1 MTKEEAYKLFNILI
15 QQAKEE
21 LISFTTTSPLSTQ
34 RKADKSLV
42 TGCDKKIDEKLS
54 DLARNAGLQVVS
66 EEGEHVLDI
75 VRSGNYI
82 TIDPIDGT
90 LGYIDYVNY
99 ALENVG
105 IQSFLQKDLGPTSDF
120 SLLLGIVED
129 GKPRFGA
136 VYNYITKEKILI
148 DSNDRNALLRENNV
162 RNYNQKYAVYVD
174 QREENEEEKKLL
186 TQPDISA
193 IRQATLGL
201 KSIYTILN
209 PHESAITIHKVQS
222 SGLWDILPAAVATQA
237 FGGKIYD
244 GNRKEL
250 KLNEYII
257 LPEVGTIVVKGNKFE
272 KIEES
277 I

>member
-1 MTKEEAYKLFNILI
+1 MFNILI
-15 QQAKEE
+15 QEAKDV
-21 LISFTTTSPLSTQ
+21 LFSFTTNLPLNAQ
-34 RKADKSLV
+34 QKADKTLV
-42 TGCDKKIDEKLS
+42 TDCDKKIDEKLS
-54 DLARNAGLQVVS
+54 NLARNSGLQVIS
-66 EEGEHVLDI
+66 EEGEHILDI
-75 VRSGNYI
+75 VKSGNYM

-90 LGYIDYVNY
+90 LGYIEYINY
-99 ALENVG
+99 ALGHGG
-105 IQSFLQKDLGPTSDF
+105 IQEFLQKDLGAISDF
-120 SLLLGIVED
+120 CLLLGIVEK
-129 GKPRFGA
+129 GEPRFGA

-209 PHESAITIHKVQS
+209 PHKSAITIHKVQPA
-222 SGLWDILPAAVATQA
+222 GLWDILPAAVATQA

-257 LPEVGTIVVKGNKFE
+257 LSEVGTIVVKGNKFE